1 MRRTSISCRSQLHTT
16 TQLYYDHCMFV
27 HDIRCTL
34 YDVYIMYSPQC
45 LSLAVVQATNAGV
58 RRPGYEARVRRPGYE
73 AGVSLSE
80 CICGKIEEFRLS
92 AHHCPQSRLQNYNTG
107 TVTAAAQWV
116 HTTSAHHVF

>member
-1 MRRTSISCRSQLHTT
+1 
-16 TQLYYDHCMFV
+16 MFV

-73 AGVSLSE
+73 AGVRRPGYEAGVSLSE
-80 CICGKIEEFRLS
+80 CICGKIEEFHLS